1 MVDNRAD
8 DVIQAVGEMVDN
20 RADDVI
26 QAVEKW
32 WTIGLMTVYKR

>member
-1 MVDNRAD
+1 MVDNRAHD
-8 DVIQAVGEMVDN
+8 SIQAVEKWWTIGLMT
-20 RADDVI
+20 VI

>member
-8 DVIQAVGEMVDN
+8 DSYTSGREMVDN

-32 WTIGLMTVYKR
+32 WTIGLMTLYKR